1 MHLIGLARLG
11 RTVEL
16 RWTPDGKAVVNLAL
30 AYNYGKKDAKGD
42 RATQWVEAALFDKRA
57 EALAPHLLKGT
68 QLNVHVSDIH
78 IETFRRN
85 DGSEG
90 SKLVGFIAHLEFAG
104 GAPQT
109 RPGPTPGTTQHPSRP
124 APSHDDMDSD
134 VPF

>member
-16 RWTPDGKAVVNLAL
+16 RWTPDGKAVINLAL
-30 AYNYGKKDAKGD
+30 AYNYGRKNAQGEQP
-42 RATQWVEAALFDKRA
+42 TQWVEAAIFEKRA

-68 QLNVHVSDIH
+68 QLNVRVSDLH

-90 SKLVGFIAHLEFAG
+90 TKLVGYVAHLEFAG
-104 GAPQT
+104 PAPQ
-109 RPGPTPGTTQHPSRP
+109 RDKAAPPAARP
-124 APSHDDMDSD
+124 AAPTHASDGSDMDPE